1 MTIKCRNAKN
11 AESSGMSA
19 SRAQKRR
26 TFAPY
31 AGTKRK
37 VVRRMTA
44 LDLVIIMAAIF
55 GGVSGLFALGNFIIE
70 VVCVMSPRAKAYVDE
85 RNAEMQDKEDY

>member
-1 MTIKCRNAKN
+1 MTIKCGNATG
-11 AESSGMSA
+11 AGQLGTS
-19 SRAQKRR
+19 AQKMPTKS

-44 LDLVIIMAAIF
+44 LDLVIIMAVIF
-55 GGVSGLFALGNFIIE
+55 GGVSGLFALGNLIIE
-70 VVCVMSPRAKAYVDE
+70 VVCMMSPRAKAYVAE

>member
-1 MTIKCRNAKN
+1 
-11 AESSGMSA
+11 
-19 SRAQKRR
+19 
-26 TFAPY
+26 
-31 AGTKRK
+31 
-37 VVRRMTA
+37 MTA

-70 VVCVMSPRAKAYVDE
+70 VVCMMSPRAKAYVDE

>member
-1 MTIKCRNAKN
+1 MTIRCGSAKD
-11 AESSGMSA
+11 AEPSGTSA
-19 SRAQKRR
+19 SKTPKRR

-44 LDLVIIMAAIF
+44 LDLVIIMAVIF

-70 VVCVMSPRAKAYVDE
+70 VVCMMSPRAKAHVDK